1 MTAAEGQDANTV
13 SEDGHFS
20 FPCLQGDGQSHC
32 VWGEAPGPGRRAAPR
47 VTVGRLCPADAGA
60 QRGHRLRLLR
70 APPLNAFKILG
81 VSLFVSRERRCT
93 LVGSV
98 GTKSSE

>member
-1 MTAAEGQDANTV
+1 MTAAEGQDGNMV
-13 SEDGHFS
+13 SGDIQFS
-20 FPCLQGDGQSHC
+20 SPCRQGDEQSCSVRRLLGQAD
-32 VWGEAPGPGRRAAPR
+32 VQPPR
-47 VTVGRLCPADAGA
+47 SLCPADAGA
-60 QRGHRLRLLR
+60 QRGHCLRLLR

-81 VSLFVSRERRCT
+81 VSFFVSHERRCT